1 MKARHMISLLL
12 ALAITVVYWPSVVI
26 AGGGQVNRPP
36 FGNPTTPK
44 PPPPPRPNPQA
55 PGK

>member
-44 PPPPPRPNPQA
+44 PPSPPRPNPQA